1 MQIEG
6 EAKRVTIFIGES
18 DRWNHKPLHTAIV
31 ELLRE
36 RGVAGATVVKGVEG
50 FGKNSRLHTASI
62 LRLSEDLPVVLTF
75 VDKPE
80 RVEAVLPAIDEMVGG
95 GLVVVDDV
103 HVRRYSGAEDE

>member
-36 RGVAGATVVKGVEG
+36 KGVAGATVVKGVEG
-50 FGKNSRLHTASI
+50 FGRTAGF
-62 LRLSEDLPVVLTF
+62 T
-75 VDKPE
+75 
-80 RVEAVLPAIDEMVGG
+80 
-95 GLVVVDDV
+95 
-103 HVRRYSGAEDE
+103 RRASCGCPRIFRSC